1 MGTLCCMYI
10 ITLLNNSALML
21 MRVFEERV
29 LGLNMYDSGSIVM
42 MCLVQVQTFPR
53 LPVAQVCAA
62 RGFLSKIVSR
72 F

>member
-1 MGTLCCMYI
+1 
-10 ITLLNNSALML
+10 

-53 LPVAQVCAA
+53 LPVAQVCSAL
-62 RGFLSKIVSR
+62 RRIVS
-72 F
+72 